1 MSYGMGMA
9 QCMSACLASRASPT
23 WPKQKLGL
31 VFKKMKK
38 SACCSR
44 RGQSSVL
51 ITCVGCLTTITP
63 TPGDLLSSSDLW
75 NLWTLGIHAYQHR
88 QVQDL
93 QQNYIVKVVWS
104 VKPAESPEMD
114 PHRTIS
120 DSVAMWGT
128 VPLDNHLWKDRIYI
142 FQKLIKTDPQTYI

>member
-1 MSYGMGMA
+1 M
-9 QCMSACLASRASPT
+9 
-23 WPKQKLGL
+23 
-31 VFKKMKK
+31 
-38 SACCSR
+38 
-44 RGQSSVL
+44 
-51 ITCVGCLTTITP
+51 
-63 TPGDLLSSSDLW
+63 SSSDLW

-93 QQNYIVKVVWS
+93 QQNYIVKEVWS

-128 VPLDNHLWKDRIYI
+128 VPPDNHLWKDRIYI
-142 FQKLIKTDPQTYI
+142 FQKLIKTDHRPIYKIQENKAGEKSTSPVVNNEYVFIIYLVFLRQGLT